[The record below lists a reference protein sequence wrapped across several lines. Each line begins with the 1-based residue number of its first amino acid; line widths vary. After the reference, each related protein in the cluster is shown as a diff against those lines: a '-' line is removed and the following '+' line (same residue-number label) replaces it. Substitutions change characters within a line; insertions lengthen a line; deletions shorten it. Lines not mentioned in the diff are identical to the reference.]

1 MIKPNKLARNRKLLV
16 ELTQNQSDDLNTIER
31 DAIARFEGNIGT
43 LTSAL
48 GFLRLGYQVGWRVL
62 VLTHNKRTVRKYED
76 ILGISVRE
84 YFPEDAPGAERSIG
98 LKMAKAA
105 GNFWKVVSGDLKIED
120 KREIS

>member
-16 ELTQNQSDDLNTIER
+16 QLNQNQSDGLNTIER

-48 GFLRLGYQVGWRVL
+48 GFLRLGYQIGWRVL

-84 YFPEDAPGAERSIG
+84 YFPKDAPGAERSIG